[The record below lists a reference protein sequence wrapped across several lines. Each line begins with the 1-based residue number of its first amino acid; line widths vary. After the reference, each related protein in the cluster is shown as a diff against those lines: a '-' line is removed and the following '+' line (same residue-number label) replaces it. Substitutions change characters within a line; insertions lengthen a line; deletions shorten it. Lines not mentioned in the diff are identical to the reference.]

1 MNLVLV
7 TVKIF
12 RKIVIVFLSIEKIHL
27 QGQIV
32 LHKRGNNLLT
42 LFSFCSSITL
52 SDPVNSTLHLF
63 IITCSENTTTN
74 DSTLRRLSPNDK
86 KKQTQISEEFD
97 VRSSDHVNVIEN
109 GEEHYGN
116 TDDTVQLVRR
126 EENEH
131 AIS

>member
-7 TVKIF
+7 IVKIF
-12 RKIVIVFLSIEKIHL
+12 RKVVIVFLSIEKIHL

-42 LFSFCSSITL
+42 LFSFCSL
-52 SDPVNSTLHLF
+52 SDHVNSTLHLF
-63 IITCSENTTTN
+63 IITCSENTNTH